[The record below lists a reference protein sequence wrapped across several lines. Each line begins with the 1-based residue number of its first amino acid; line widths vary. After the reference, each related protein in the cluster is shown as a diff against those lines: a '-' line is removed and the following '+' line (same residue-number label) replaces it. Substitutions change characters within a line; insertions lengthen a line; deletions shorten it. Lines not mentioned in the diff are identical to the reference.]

1 MFRKQP
7 DDDWRWWQISV
18 DLLVERPLPGIGY
31 GRETVIFYL
40 PRRNWGI
47 IEHACFPSLGPD
59 WPWYVHVGRTGW
71 DEEHEC
77 WVFTD
82 LFCDVI
88 VQADRR
94 THTVLD
100 LDELANAFRLG
111 LVSAAQMRRAIA
123 FVFGAALLVGGYLVA
138 VGGWPIAVVGALS
151 IAAGLAYTGGP
162 FPYGYHGLGDVAVF
176 VFFGPI
182 AVGGTHYVQAL
193 SLSPVALAAALPVGA
208 LVTAL
213 LVVNNLRDIETDAR
227 AGKRTLAVRIG
238 PRATRIEFIV
248 LLVSAYA
255 LVPDFWLLGAASHWV
270 LLPLLT
276 LPVALGLARGVTAE
290 AGGPAL
296 NAALAKTAQLA
307 FVFSLLFAVGWV
319 L

>member
-1 MFRKQP
+1 VAAVGTPPAASGRS
-7 DDDWRWWQISV
+7 WRAWLLAARPRTLPVAFAPVLVGTALAAAEGQARALPAAAALTGALLLQIGAN
-18 DLLVERPLPGIGY
+18 LA
-31 GRETVIFYL
+31 
-40 PRRNWGI
+40 N
-47 IEHACFPSLGPD
+47 
-59 WPWYVHVGRTGW
+59 
-71 DEEHEC
+71 
-77 WVFTD
+77 D
-82 LFCDVI
+82 LFDCEKG
-88 VQADRR
+88 ADREDR
-94 THTVLD
+94 IGPPR
-100 LDELANAFRLG
+100 AMQLG

-176 VFFGPI
+176 VFFGLV
-182 AVGGTHYVQAL
+182 AVGGSYYVQAL
-193 SLSPVALAAALPVGA
+193 SLSPVVIAAALPVGA
-208 LVTAL
+208 LITAL

-248 LLVSAYA
+248 LLVFAYA
-255 LVPDFWLLGAASHWV
+255 LVPDFWLLGAASPWV

-276 LPVALGLARGVTAE
+276 FPRALALVCKVAAE

-296 NAALAKTAQLA
+296 NAALADTAQLA
-307 FVFSLLFAVGWV
+307 FGFSLLFAVGWV